1 MTSVRVS
8 AVFRRR
14 ILAMAVLL
22 LLPLALGAGSAAA
35 ATTSPTGARKFLD
48 DYTKLGLT
56 TFNDKSLDA
65 AAKKQKIRGM
75 IGDGFDI
82 ETIARFVLSRHYR
95 SLSDTQRAEYH
106 QLYFDYVL
114 STYFKRLIDFGKLN
128 LMLIDTTSAQDGDAL
143 VNTKADRP
151 DGPPLRLQ
159 WRVRAND
166 AGSFKIVDIIAEGVS
181 IAVTQRSD
189 FNAVMSS
196 KGYPGLVDALKQ
208 KIRDAEK

>member
-1 MTSVRVS
+1 MSSVRVN
-8 AVFRRR
+8 AVSRRR
-14 ILAMAVLL
+14 SLALVAALL
-22 LLPLALGAGSAAA
+22 LAVALGAGNAAA
-35 ATTSPTGARKFLD
+35 ATTSPAGARKFLD
-48 DYTKLGLT
+48 DYTKLGLS

-65 AAKKQKIRGM
+65 ASKKQKIRSM

-82 ETIARFVLSRHYR
+82 DTIARFVLSRHYR
-95 SLSDTQRAEYH
+95 ALTEAQRTEYH

-151 DGPPLRLQ
+151 DGPAMRLQ

-166 AGSFKIVDIIAEGVS
+166 AGSFRIVDIIAEGVS

-196 KGYPGLVDALKQ
+196 KGYPGLVEALKL
-208 KIRDAEK
+208 KIKDAEK